1 VINELAREA
10 QIEMDAPVGKQVRHS
25 TVGTVVFDDK
35 KNPHLGGWASVAGAE
50 PFRVSSHVGLD
61 NKVMWISNLD
71 YQAFREFGLSSAR
84 NHRLSYYFYR
94 TIEQVSA
101 DLGVS
106 IRLDPTSAP
115 QAAQA
120 TSRIFDRVLTLA
132 ETGYTHKTEY
142 PFTGKTLTEDIRS
155 ACGILDT
162 SNRGP
167 DFLESAFASAY
178 QTDSFCATQNRQ
190 PDTSMIVLRRNR
202 VHHFAKILDYMLP
215 AEQNWKTLD
224 LKTLPPGNA
233 ARLDFVLNTNHPVL
247 AEITVDTSQCRDEM
261 VTLMAY
267 GSQSGMRSRASL
279 LRTHATHPELLWLSK
294 FCNVEISSISIAKE
308 YVRPRPSATMPTLL
322 TLDPL
327 NSLSYSAGLF
337 AEIHFMAMAEATKR
351 QHTNGNQIDKNISA
365 RNLWLRAYDRA
376 EMFIYAR
383 RAMEAGFVVSGYAM
397 GALRLTTDHRELP
410 KVMEFALDNGFVYPI
425 FQVLASSIG
434 YVFNDDTW
442 MDADD

>member
-1 VINELAREA
+1 MIDDD
-10 QIEMDAPVGKQVRHS
+10 IEQRGQNDALNGKKVRHS

-35 KNPHLGGWASVAGAE
+35 KNPHLGGWASIAGAE

-61 NKVMWISNLD
+61 NKIMWISNLD
-71 YQAFREFGLSSAR
+71 YQAFREFGLNSAR

-94 TIEQVSA
+94 TIDQVSA

-120 TSRIFDRVLTLA
+120 TSKIFDRVITLA

-155 ACGILDT
+155 ACGLIDS

-202 VHHFAKILDYMLP
+202 VDHFSKILKCVVP
-215 AEQNWKTLD
+215 AEQNWKVLD
-224 LKTLPPGNA
+224 LKTIKPGNA
-233 ARLDFVLNTNHPVL
+233 ARIDYVLNTSHPVI
-247 AEITVDTSQCRDEM
+247 AEITIDTSQCREDM

-294 FCNVEISSISIAKE
+294 FCNVEISSIAVAKE
-308 YVRPRPSATMPTLL
+308 YVQPRPSSLMPPIVMS
-322 TLDPL
+322 DPL
-327 NSLSYSAGLF
+327 NALSYSAGLF
-337 AEIHFMAMAEATKR
+337 AEIHFMAMAEATRR
-351 QHTNGNQIDKNISA
+351 QNTNGNQIDKNISA

-410 KVMEFALDNGFVYPI
+410 RVMEFALENGFVYPV

-442 MDADD
+442 MDPDE